1 MSRKDEGCPPEADMK
16 DERGGVI
23 PVILV
28 LVFALS
34 FLIRFYNIG
43 HAGLWLDEVLQVKVT
58 TGPFACIW
66 KGAPKDK
73 PPLDYYIQWLLLL
86 GGEAEE
92 WRVRLHACVLGA
104 GAVVAMGLCGY
115 AMGGLTLAFV
125 ALALAFANPLMVRF
139 SQDGRPYSLMLFS
152 ECLFLSVFWRFLSRL
167 RSIASAPERGDRPP
181 KPSGIIAIGLS
192 AILCLWS
199 LYWSAMVCLAS
210 LLFGLVWLLMG
221 SRRRCLLRRSGC
233 EGWIIALATER
244 RKGQVSAI
252 ISNRRLWLVSAVCL
266 VLVLLSGVPLVFRA
280 ARAMDPRFY
289 GTYDVVSWER
299 GRMYMDVFAMGYE
312 WTQYV
317 RGAGWVMAA
326 LALLGSVG
334 WIVRRGRASAAL
346 FCLYLFLIFFPGMF
360 LFYRMIDHWM
370 EVRYVLAGLP
380 PLLMLCA
387 MGIETMGNFISG
399 VLGKGAAHRSSRA
412 RTIVIVLLTLIMV
425 SFSLRFILENPLRWA
440 DWRGFTQRLK
450 GESAPPRVVVIGNFC
465 EWVVLEHYLN
475 RYRIQQEVVLSD
487 FKPAVLRDILFKG
500 GDVMVAFEPQ
510 RASAPFNR
518 AAASLPAVEP
528 ASGGLDVRRRYSLR
542 EMERERS
549 VLMEDALGGER
560 RRLTIRPGEE
570 ASPFLGAGWSTQEQ
584 WGETDICALDGPWG
598 EFYLPVSEPIPL
610 TLTLRVYPYAP
621 EAEPPLGLKIMVN
634 PPQAD
639 LGSKLVGP
647 GWNILKWDVD
657 ATILQKGVNDIYII
671 PSRILSPSSRDSK
684 SVDFREL
691 SVWVERVEVEA
702 SHL

>member
-1 MSRKDEGCPPEADMK
+1 MK

-23 PVILV
+23 PIILV
-28 LVFALS
+28 LVFVLS

-58 TGPFACIW
+58 TEPFASIW
-66 KGAPKDK
+66 KDAPKDK
-73 PPLDYYIQWLLLL
+73 PPLDYYIQWLLLR
-86 GGEAEE
+86 GGEAKE

-104 GAVVAMGLCGY
+104 AAVVAMGMCGY
-115 AMGGLTLAFV
+115 AMGGLTLAFI
-125 ALALAFANPLMVRF
+125 AMALAFANPLMVRF

-152 ECLFLSVFWRFLSRL
+152 ECLFLAVFWRFLSR
-167 RSIASAPERGDRPP
+167 DRPP

-221 SRRRCLLRRSGC
+221 
-233 EGWIIALATER
+233 R
-244 RKGQVSAI
+244 RKGRVSAI

-266 VLVLLSGVPLVFRA
+266 ALVLLSGVPLIFRA
-280 ARAMDPRFY
+280 AKAMNPQFY
-289 GTYDVVSWER
+289 GTYDVVSWGR
-299 GRMYMDVFAMGYE
+299 GRMYMDIFAMGYE

-334 WIVRRGRASAAL
+334 WMVRRGRASAAL

-370 EVRYVLAGLP
+370 EVRYVLAALP
-380 PLLMLCA
+380 PLLLLCA
-387 MGIETMGNFISG
+387 MGIETMGDFISG
-399 VLGKGAAHRSSRA
+399 VFEKGVAHRATRA
-412 RTIVIVLLTLIMV
+412 KTTVIILLTLIMV
-425 SFSLRFILENPLRWA
+425 SFSLGFILANPLRWA
-440 DWRGFTQRLK
+440 DWRGLAQRLK
-450 GESAPPRVVVIGNFC
+450 GESAPPQVVVIGNFC

-500 GDVMVAFEPQ
+500 GDVMVAFEPH
-510 RASAPFNR
+510 RSSVPFNR
-518 AAASLPAVEP
+518 AVASLPAVES
-528 ASGGLDVRRRYSLR
+528 ALDGLNVRRRYSPQ
-542 EMERERS
+542 EMERAS
-549 VLMEDALGGER
+549 PVLMEDALGGER
-560 RRLTIRPGEE
+560 RRLIIRPGEE
-570 ASPFLGAGWSTQEQ
+570 PSPFLGVGWSAQEQ
-584 WGETDICALDGPWG
+584 WGETDICALDGPWA
-598 EFYLPVSEPIPL
+598 EFYLPVSEPLPL

-634 PPQAD
+634 HVE
-639 LGSKLVGP
+639 LGSKPVGA
-647 GWNILKWDVD
+647 GWNNLKWDVD
-657 ATILQKGVNDIYII
+657 AAILQKGVNDIYII
-671 PSRILSPSSRDSK
+671 PSRILTPSSRDSK

-702 SHL
+702 RKQ

>member
-1 MSRKDEGCPPEADMK
+1 MSRPVEKWTCSPNKFFGLRHRLLPTVDG
-16 DERGGVI
+16 RRGGGVI
-23 PVILV
+23 PVILA
-28 LVFALS
+28 LVFGLS

-66 KGAPKDK
+66 KGAPKNK
-73 PPLDYYIQWLLLL
+73 PPLDYYIQWLFLH

-104 GAVVAMGLCGY
+104 GAVAAMGLCGY

-125 ALALAFANPLMVRF
+125 ALALTFANPLMIRF

-152 ECLFLSVFWRFLSRL
+152 ECLFLAVFWRFLS
-167 RSIASAPERGDRPP
+167 GDRSP
-181 KPSGIIAIGLS
+181 KPSGIIAIALS

-221 SRRRCLLRRSGC
+221 SRRRF
-233 EGWIIALATER
+233 IALATER
-244 RKGQVSAI
+244 RKGQVGAI

-280 ARAMDPRFY
+280 ARAMEPQFY
-289 GTYDVVSWER
+289 GTYDVVSWEK
-299 GRMYMDVFAMGYE
+299 GRMYMDIFAMGYE

-317 RGAGWVMAA
+317 KGAGWVMAA
-326 LALLGSVG
+326 LALVGGVG
-334 WIVRRGRASAAL
+334 WIVRRGRASAAFL
-346 FCLYLFLIFFPGMF
+346 CLYLFLIFFPGMF

-387 MGIETMGNFISG
+387 MGIETMGNLISG
-399 VLGKGAAHRSSRA
+399 MLGKVVHRLSRIRA
-412 RTIVIVLLTLIMV
+412 IVIILLTLIIV
-425 SFSLRFILENPLRWA
+425 SFSLRFILANPLRWA

-450 GESAPPRVVVIGNFC
+450 EESVPPRVVVIGNFC

-500 GDVMVAFEPQ
+500 GDVMVAFEPH

-518 AAASLPAVEP
+518 AVASLPAVEHAMP
-528 ASGGLDVRRRYSLR
+528 WITYISLGGLDVRRRYSPQ
-542 EMERERS
+542 EMERVRP

-560 RRLTIRPGEE
+560 MRLTIRPGEE
-570 ASPFLGAGWSTQEQ
+570 PSPFLGAGWSTQEQ
-584 WGETDICALDGPWG
+584 WVEIDIRALDGPWG
-598 EFYLPVSEPIPL
+598 EFYLPVSEPLPL

-634 PPQAD
+634 HVD
-639 LGSKLVGP
+639 LGSKPVGA

-657 ATILQKGVNDIYII
+657 AAILQKGVNDIYII
-671 PSRILSPSSRDSK
+671 PSRILSPSSRDPK
-684 SVDFREL
+684 SGDFREL

-702 SHL
+702 RR

>member
-1 MSRKDEGCPPEADMK
+1 MSRPVEKW
-16 DERGGVI
+16 RGGFFS
-23 PVILV
+23 VILV

-58 TGPFACIW
+58 AGPFACIW
-66 KGAPKDK
+66 KDAPKDK
-73 PPLDYYIQWLLLL
+73 PPLDYYVQWLLLR

-104 GAVVAMGLCGY
+104 AAVVAMGLCGY
-115 AMGGLTLAFV
+115 AMGGLTLAFIT
-125 ALALAFANPLMVRF
+125 LALAFANPLMVRF

-152 ECLFLSVFWRFLSRL
+152 ECLFLAVFWRFLS
-167 RSIASAPERGDRPP
+167 GDRLP
-181 KPSGIIAIGLS
+181 KPSGIIVIGLS

-244 RKGQVSAI
+244 RKGRVSAI
-252 ISNRRLWLVSAVCL
+252 ISNSRLWLVSAVCL
-266 VLVLLSGVPLVFRA
+266 ALVLLSGVPLVFRA
-280 ARAMDPRFY
+280 ARAMNPQFY

-326 LALLGSVG
+326 LALFGSVG

-370 EVRYVLAGLP
+370 EVRYVLAALP
-380 PLLMLCA
+380 PILMLCA
-387 MGIETMGNFISG
+387 MGIETMGDFISG
-399 VLGKGAAHRSSRA
+399 VLGKGAAHRSSRT
-412 RTIVIVLLTLIMV
+412 RGIVIVLLTLIMV
-425 SFSLRFILENPLRWA
+425 SFSLGFILANPLRWA

-450 GESAPPRVVVIGNFC
+450 GESVPPRVVVIGNFC

-475 RYRIQQEVVLSD
+475 RYHIQQEVVLSD

-500 GDVMVAFEPQ
+500 GDVMVAFEPH

-518 AAASLPAVEP
+518 AVASLPAVEP
-528 ASGGLDVRRRYSLR
+528 ASGGLDVRRRYSPR
-542 EMERERS
+542 EMERARP

-560 RRLTIRPGEE
+560 MRLTIRPGEE
-570 ASPFLGAGWSTQEQ
+570 ASPFLGVGWSTQEQ
-584 WGETDICALDGPWG
+584 WGEIDICALDGPWG
-598 EFYLPVSEPIPL
+598 EFYLPVSEPLPL

-621 EAEPPLGLKIMVN
+621 ETEPPLGLKIMVN

-639 LGSKLVGP
+639 LGSKPVGA

-657 ATILQKGVNDIYII
+657 ASILQKGVNDIYII

-684 SVDFREL
+684 SGDFREL
-691 SVWVERVEVEA
+691 SVWVERVEVEIKN
-702 SHL
+702 

>member
-1 MSRKDEGCPPEADMK
+1 MSRPVEKW
-16 DERGGVI
+16 RGGVF

-28 LVFALS
+28 LVFGLS

-66 KGAPKDK
+66 KGVPKDK
-73 PPLDYYIQWLLLL
+73 PPLDYYIQWLLLR

-104 GAVVAMGLCGY
+104 GTVAAMGLCGY

-152 ECLFLSVFWRFLSRL
+152 ECLFLAVFWRFLSR
-167 RSIASAPERGDRPP
+167 DRPP

-221 SRRRCLLRRSGC
+221 SRRRS
-233 EGWIIALATER
+233 IALATER
-244 RKGQVSAI
+244 RKGRVSAI
-252 ISNRRLWLVSAVCL
+252 ISNSRLWLVSAVCL
-266 VLVLLSGVPLVFRA
+266 VLVLLSGVPLIFRA
-280 ARAMDPRFY
+280 ARAMEPQFY

-299 GRMYMDVFAMGYE
+299 GRLYMDIFAMGYE

-317 RGAGWVMAA
+317 KGAGWVMAA
-326 LALLGSVG
+326 LALFGSVG
-334 WIVRRGRASAAL
+334 WVVRRGRASAAL

-360 LFYRMIDHWM
+360 LFYRMINHWM

-387 MGIETMGNFISG
+387 MGIETMGYLISG
-399 VLGKGAAHRSSRA
+399 VFEKWAVHRVSRT

-425 SFSLRFILENPLRWA
+425 SFSLGFILANPFRRW

-450 GESAPPRVVVIGNFC
+450 GESAPPRVVVVGNFYD
-465 EWVVLEHYLN
+465 WVMLEHYLN

-500 GDVMVAFEPQ
+500 GDVMVAFEPH
-510 RASAPFNR
+510 RSSAPFNL
-518 AAASLPAVEP
+518 AVASLPAVEP
-528 ASGGLDVRRRYSLR
+528 TLDGLDVRRRYSSQ
-542 EMERERS
+542 EMEKVRP

-560 RRLTIRPGEE
+560 MRLTIRPGEE
-570 ASPFLGAGWSTQEQ
+570 ASPFLGAGWSAQEQ
-584 WGETDICALDGPWG
+584 WGEIDICALDGPWG
-598 EFYLPVSEPIPL
+598 EFYLPVSEPLPL

-621 EAEPPLGLKIMVN
+621 AAKSPLGLKIMVN
-634 PPQAD
+634 HVD
-639 LGSKLVGP
+639 LGSKPVGA
-647 GWNILKWDVD
+647 GWNNLKWDVD
-657 ATILQKGVNDIYII
+657 AAILQKGVNDIYII
-671 PSRILSPSSRDSK
+671 PSRILSPSSRDPK
-684 SVDFREL
+684 SGDFREL